1 MSSPRLLDRRRFV
14 QSAGTTLAAAG
25 ALSSGA
31 FSAPASLAAEPA
43 KTMKKAVKWGM
54 IQLDGSVLDKF
65 KLLKELGYD
74 GVELDAPSSLNK
86 EEVLRA
92 RDATG
97 LPIHGVVD
105 SVHWNDTL
113 SHPDADV
120 RARGVK
126 ALQQAL
132 RDSKAYGGTTVLL
145 VPGKLERGRVSYADV
160 YKRSQEEV
168 RKALPLA
175 EELNIK
181 IAIENVWNDFLLSP
195 IEEARYLDEFESAYV
210 GAYFDVG
217 NVLRYGYPEDWIR
230 VLGKRILKVDIKEFS
245 LKKMREEG
253 LGKGFGVELLEGDN
267 DWPAVMTAFR
277 EIGYQGWATAEIPGG
292 GRERLA
298 KIAKLMDQI
307 FAS

>member
-1 MSSPRLLDRRRFV
+1 MPAPRPLDRRTFL
-14 QSAGTTLAAAG
+14 QSAGALAAAG
-25 ALSSGA
+25 ALASGTTSFA
-31 FSAPASLAAEPA
+31 GEPD

-54 IQLDGSVLDKF
+54 IQIKGSVLDKF
-65 KLLKELGYD
+65 KLMKELGFD
-74 GVELDAPSSLNK
+74 GMELDSPNSLDK
-86 EEVLRA
+86 DEVLRA
-92 RDATG
+92 RDETDM
-97 LPIHGVVD
+97 PIHGVVD
-105 SVHWNDTL
+105 SVHWQDTL
-113 SHPDADV
+113 SHPDANV

-126 ALQQAL
+126 ALEQAL
-132 RDSKAYGGTTVLL
+132 RDSKTYGGTTVLL
-145 VPGKLERGRVSYADV
+145 VAGKVERGRVSYADV

-168 RKALPLA
+168 RKVLPLA
-175 EELNIK
+175 AELNIK

-195 IEEARYLDEFESAYV
+195 IEEARYIDEFESPYV

-217 NVLRYGYPEDWIR
+217 NVMRYGYPEDWIR

-267 DWPAVMTAFR
+267 DWHAVMTAFH
-277 EIGYQGWATAEIPGG
+277 EIGYHGWATAEILGG

-298 KIAKLMDQI
+298 KIAALMDKI

>member
-1 MSSPRLLDRRRFV
+1 MSTPRSLDRRGFV
-14 QSAGTTLAAAG
+14 QSAGAMLAAAS
-25 ALSSGA
+25 AWSSA
-31 FSAPASLAAEPA
+31 VAAPADKTT

-74 GVELDAPSSLNK
+74 GVELDAPSSLDKN
-86 EEVLRA
+86 EVLRA
-92 RDATG
+92 RDETS

-113 SHPDADV
+113 SHSDPAV
-120 RARGVK
+120 RARGVA
-126 ALQQAL
+126 ALEQAL

-145 VPGKLERGRVSYADV
+145 VPGKVERGRVSYGDV

-168 RKALPLA
+168 RKVLPLA

-195 IEEARYLDEFESAYV
+195 LEEARYLDEFESPYV

-230 VLGKRILKVDIKEFS
+230 TLGKRILKVDIKEYS

-253 LGKGFGVELLEGDN
+253 LGKGFGVELLDGDN
-267 DWPAVMTAFR
+267 DWHAVMTAFR
-277 EIGYQGWATAEIPGG
+277 EIGYSGWATAEIPGG

-298 KIAKLMDQI
+298 KIATLMDKI

>member
-1 MSSPRLLDRRRFV
+1 MLPVPLDRRGFI
-14 QSAGTTLAAAG
+14 QSAGALVAAAS
-25 ALSSGA
+25 ACPA
-31 FSAPASLAAEPA
+31 AAAPASESTKA
-43 KTMKKAVKWGM
+43 MKKAVKWGM
-54 IQLDGSVLDKF
+54 IQVEGSVLDKF
-65 KLLKELGYD
+65 KLLKELGFD
-74 GVELDAPSSLNK
+74 GVELDAPSSLDK
-86 EEVLRA
+86 DEVLKA
-92 RDATG
+92 RDETA

-113 SHPDADV
+113 SHPDAAV

-126 ALQQAL
+126 ALEQAL

-145 VPGKLERGRVSYADV
+145 VPGKVERGRVSYADV

-168 RKALPLA
+168 RKVLPLA

-195 IEEARYLDEFESAYV
+195 LEEARYLDEFESPYV

-230 VLGKRILKVDIKEFS
+230 TLGKRIVKVDIKEFS
-245 LKKMREEG
+245 LKMMREEG
-253 LGKGFGVELLEGDN
+253 LGKGFGVELLDGDN
-267 DWPAVMTAFR
+267 DWHAVMTAFR
-277 EIGYQGWATAEIPGG
+277 DIGYRGWATAEIPGG

-298 KIAKLMDQI
+298 KIASLMDKI

>member
-1 MSSPRLLDRRRFV
+1 MPSRSLDRRSFI
-14 QSAGTTLAAAG
+14 QSTSAALAAAG
-25 ALSSGA
+25 VFASSGQA
-31 FSAPASLAAEPA
+31 LAADST

-54 IQLDGSVLDKF
+54 IQSNGSVLDKF
-65 KLLKELGYD
+65 RLLKELGFD
-74 GVELDAPSSLNK
+74 GVELDAPSSLDK
-86 EEVLRA
+86 DEVLRA
-92 RDATG
+92 REETG

-113 SHPDADV
+113 SHPEAEV

-126 ALQQAL
+126 ALEQAL
-132 RDSKAYGGTTVLL
+132 HDSKTYGGTTVLL
-145 VPGKLERGRVSYADV
+145 VPGKLVRGSVSYADA

-175 EELNIK
+175 KELNIK

-195 IEEARYLDEFESAYV
+195 IEEARYIDEFESPFV

-217 NVLRYGYPEDWIR
+217 NVMRYGYPEDWIR

-253 LGKGFGVELLEGDN
+253 LGKGFGVELLDGDN
-267 DWPAVMTAFR
+267 DWHTVMAAFR
-277 EIGYQGWATAEIPGG
+277 EIGYAGWCTAEIPGG
-292 GRERLA
+292 GRERLE
-298 KIAKLMDQI
+298 KIAMLMDKI

>member
-1 MSSPRLLDRRRFV
+1 MPSQRSLDRRSFM
-14 QSAGTTLAAAG
+14 QSAGAARAAAG
-25 ALSSGA
+25 ALSSV
-31 FSAPASLAAEPA
+31 ASSAAEEK

-54 IQLDGSVLDKF
+54 VRIDGSVLDKF
-65 KLLKELGYD
+65 KLLKELGFD
-74 GVELDAPSSLNK
+74 GVELDEPSSLDK
-86 EEVLRA
+86 DEVLRA
-92 RDATG
+92 REETG

-113 SHPDADV
+113 SDPDAEV
-120 RARGVK
+120 RSRGVQ
-126 ALQQAL
+126 ALEQAL

-145 VPGKLERGRVSYADV
+145 VPGKVERGRVSYADV

-175 EELNIK
+175 KELNIK

-195 IEEARYLDEFESAYV
+195 IEEARYIDEFDSPFV

-217 NVLRYGYPEDWIR
+217 NVMRYGYPEDWIR

-253 LGKGFGVELLEGDN
+253 LGKGFGVELLDGDN
-267 DWPAVMTAFR
+267 DWHAVMTAFR

-292 GRERLA
+292 GRDRLE
-298 KIAKLMDQI
+298 KIANLMDKI
-307 FAS
+307 FAR

>member
-1 MSSPRLLDRRRFV
+1 MPSPFMLDRRSFM
-14 QSAGTTLAAAG
+14 QSAGAALAAAG
-25 ALSSGA
+25 ALSPVVSR
-31 FSAPASLAAEPA
+31 AADDK

-54 IQLDGSVLDKF
+54 VGIDGSVLDKF
-65 KLLKELGYD
+65 KLLKELGFD
-74 GVELDAPSSLNK
+74 GVELDAPSKLDK
-86 EEVLRA
+86 DEVLRA
-92 RDATG
+92 REETG

-113 SHPDADV
+113 SHPDAEV

-126 ALQQAL
+126 ALEQAL
-132 RDSKAYGGTTVLL
+132 RDSKTYGGTTVLL
-145 VPGKLERGRVSYADV
+145 VAGKVERGRVSYADV

-175 EELNIK
+175 KELNIK

-195 IEEARYLDEFESAYV
+195 IEEARYIDEFESPYV

-217 NVLRYGYPEDWIR
+217 NVMRYGYPEDWIR

-267 DWPAVMTAFR
+267 DWHVVMTAFR
-277 EIGYQGWATAEIPGG
+277 EIGYHGWATAEIPGG
-292 GRERLA
+292 GRERLE
-298 KIAKLMDQI
+298 KIAKLMDKI

>member
-1 MSSPRLLDRRRFV
+1 MPQPNSLDRRDFI
-14 QSAGTTLAAAG
+14 QSAAALAASAAVWPAG
-25 ALSSGA
+25 AA
-31 FSAPASLAAEPA
+31 VAAEPA
-43 KTMKKAVKWGM
+43 KAMKKAVKWGM
-54 IQLDGSVLDKF
+54 IQLPGSVLDKF
-65 KLLKELGYD
+65 KLLKELGFD

-86 EEVLRA
+86 DEVLKA
-92 RDATG
+92 RDETG

-105 SVHWNDTL
+105 SVHWNETL
-113 SHPDADV
+113 SDPNAEV

-126 ALQQAL
+126 ALEQAL

-145 VPGKLERGRVSYADV
+145 VLGKVERGRVSYADV

-168 RKALPLA
+168 RKVLPLA
-175 EELNIK
+175 AELNIK
-181 IAIENVWNDFLLSP
+181 IAVENVWNEFLLSP
-195 IEEARYLDEFESAYV
+195 LEEARYIDEFESPFV

-230 VLGKRILKVDIKEFS
+230 ILGKRILKVDIKEFS
-245 LKKMREEG
+245 LKKMRQEG

-277 EIGYQGWATAEIPGG
+277 EIGYHGWATAEIPGG
-292 GRERLA
+292 GRERLQ
-298 KIAKLMDQI
+298 KIATLMDKI

>member
-1 MSSPRLLDRRRFV
+1 MSSPSSLDRRSFV
-14 QSAGTTLAAAG
+14 KAAGVTLAAAG
-25 ALSSGA
+25 VLSSGA
-31 FSAPASLAAEPA
+31 PLLAANSK

-54 IQLDGSVLDKF
+54 IQTDGSVLDKF

-74 GVELDAPSSLNK
+74 GVELDAPSSLDK
-86 EEVLRA
+86 DEVLKA
-92 RDATG
+92 RDETG

-105 SVHWNDTL
+105 SVHWDATL
-113 SHPDADV
+113 SHPDAEV

-126 ALQQAL
+126 ALEQAL
-132 RDSKAYGGTTVLL
+132 RDSKTYGGTTVLL
-145 VPGKLERGRVSYADV
+145 VPGKVVRGSVSYADV

-195 IEEARYLDEFESAYV
+195 IEEARFIDEFDSPFV

-217 NVLRYGYPEDWIR
+217 NVMRYGYPEDWIR

-267 DWPAVMTAFR
+267 DWHTVMAAFR
-277 EIGYQGWATAEIPGG
+277 EIGYSGWCTAEIPGG
-292 GRERLA
+292 RRERLQ
-298 KIAKLMDQI
+298 KIATLMDKI

>member
-1 MSSPRLLDRRRFV
+1 MSTPHSLDRRDFMR
-14 QSAGTTLAAAG
+14 SAGAAAAALAALPAW
-25 ALSSGA
+25 
-31 FSAPASLAAEPA
+31 SALAAGQE
-43 KTMKKAVKWGM
+43 KSMKKAVKWGM
-54 IQLDGSVLDKF
+54 IQVDGSVLDKF
-65 KLLKELGYD
+65 KLLKELGFD
-74 GVELDAPSSLNK
+74 GVELDAPSSLDK
-86 EEVLRA
+86 SEVLKA
-92 RDATG
+92 REETG

-113 SHPDADV
+113 SSPDAAV
-120 RARGVK
+120 RASGVE
-126 ALQQAL
+126 ALEQAL
-132 RDSKAYGGTTVLL
+132 CDSNAYGGTTVLL
-145 VPGKLERGRVSYADV
+145 VPGKVERGRVSYADV

-168 RKALPLA
+168 RKVLPVA

-195 IEEARYLDEFESAYV
+195 LEEARYIDEFESPYV

-230 VLGKRILKVDIKEFS
+230 TLGKRILKVDIKEFS

-267 DWPAVMTAFR
+267 DWHAVMTAFR
-277 EIGYQGWATAEIPGG
+277 EIGYHGWATAEIPGG

-298 KIAKLMDQI
+298 KIAKLMDKI
-307 FAS
+307 FES